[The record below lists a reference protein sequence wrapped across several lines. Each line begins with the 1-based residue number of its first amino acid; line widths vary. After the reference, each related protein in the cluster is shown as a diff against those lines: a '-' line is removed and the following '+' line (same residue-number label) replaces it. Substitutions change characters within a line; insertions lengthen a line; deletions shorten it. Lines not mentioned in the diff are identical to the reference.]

1 MILDIAT
8 KEGKTFHI
16 TLTAESEN
24 VLQGKKI
31 GDTLDGSLL
40 DKKFSGFKLQ
50 ITGLS
55 NISGFPA
62 RRDVDGTTLKRV
74 LLVKGVGFKGK
85 GGRMKKTRK
94 IKGMRKRRTIR
105 GNAIAQDITQVNVKI
120 LEGDGKKLA
129 EMFGKSEA
137 KEQNEK
143 NEKSE

>member
-8 KEGKTFHI
+8 KEGKTFHM
-16 TLTAESEN
+16 TLAAESEN

-31 GDTLDGSLL
+31 GDSIDGSLL
-40 DKKFSGFKLQ
+40 DKKFSGLKLQ

-62 RRDVDGTTLKRV
+62 RRDVDGTTLRRV

-94 IKGMRKRRTIR
+94 IKGMRRRRTIR
-105 GNAIAQDITQVNVKI
+105 GNTVANDITQINVKI
-120 LEGDGKKLA
+120 LEGDGKKLS
-129 EMFGKSEA
+129 EVFGKDEK
-137 KEQNEK
+137 KE
-143 NEKSE
+143 